1 MKYLIGFGILA
12 AILMAMIR
20 ELFKANEHA
29 KLYEHEH
36 DVQHGNNYD
45 RASTYLPDDDDE
57 ERDFLENEEED
68 EQL

>member
-29 KLYEHEH
+29 KLYEYEH
-36 DVQHGNNYD
+36 DLKHNNNNYD
-45 RASTYLPDDDDE
+45 RANTYLPDDDE
-57 ERDFLENEEED
+57 EWDFLKNEEED
-68 EQL
+68 EEW